1 MATKECWYFLVDSFF
16 FALKIKWDEFE
27 LFGES
32 NCVITVKEVVNV
44 LDSDKAQ
51 KTYSQL
57 SVNLQIKV

>member
-1 MATKECWYFLVDSFF
+1 MRWES
-16 FALKIKWDEFE
+16 E

-32 NCVITVKEVVNV
+32 NYVITVKEVVSV

-51 KTYSQL
+51 KTYSQF

>member
-1 MATKECWYFLVDSFF
+1 MHGDQGGFF
-16 FALKIKWDEFE
+16 FFFFPPEDQMKCNSE

-32 NCVITVKEVVNV
+32 NCVITVKEVVSV

-57 SVNLQIKV
+57 SMNLQIKF